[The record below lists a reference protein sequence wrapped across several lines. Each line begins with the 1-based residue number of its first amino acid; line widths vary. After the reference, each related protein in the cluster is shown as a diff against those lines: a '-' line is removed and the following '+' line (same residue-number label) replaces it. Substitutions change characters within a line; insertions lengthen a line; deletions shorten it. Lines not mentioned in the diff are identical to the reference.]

1 MYSLIFDFFSLMTI
15 NNYVVLI
22 FLLLIPSL
30 ITGQV
35 DVEWSSKDI
44 ATMESRRFKKDLYDF
59 SKSNEN
65 GSEYDW
71 KYAECYW
78 NIDPWVK
85 YISGRVAH
93 TIDVFQPTDT
103 IYFDFSDALTVNGIT
118 WNSQSLTSFF
128 RDQLTLG
135 IVFPESVSGEQIIDI
150 QYEGVPVANSYLSFV
165 QSFHGMDPEIYTL
178 SEPFGA
184 RDWWP
189 CKQSMNDKLDSIFI
203 EITIPNGQKAGSNG
217 ILEYVNDNVDGT
229 QSYGWKHRYPIPAY
243 LVSLAVTNYAE
254 YTQTI
259 PVGDH
264 EIFVL
269 NYLYPERLEQE
280 QERSTKLPGLMTLF
294 SEKFGLYPYADEKYG
309 HSQSSI
315 PGGMEHTTMSTMANL
330 NFSLMAHELAHQWF
344 GNKVTCG
351 SWGDIWLNEG
361 FATFMTGMAYENLTS
376 EDMWMNWKSG
386 TQTNIKSRPGGSV
399 AIQDTTS
406 RNEIFDGRLTYDKAA
421 YVLHML
427 RGIMGDEDFFL
438 ACKNYLNDP
447 KLAFGYART
456 PDLIAHLENVYGKSL
471 SGFFNDWY
479 YGEGFPTYS
488 LRWTPAVAGV
498 VITLNQTTSHPSVG
512 FFEMPVPIQLFGDQR
527 DTIIKVD
534 HTFSGQSFYLQPG
547 FDVLDILVDPELWI
561 LANKEVF
568 LDPDSDIDIN
578 ALSFHPNPAISS
590 IHVSIRNPSFHADK
604 MEIMDY
610 RGRRILSS
618 SPSGGIRGSFEIDVS
633 EFAAGFYVLRLSNG
647 SHAKTGSFVVVRP

>member
-1 MYSLIFDFFSLMTI
+1 MTI
-15 NNYVVLI
+15 RDFVISI
-22 FLLLIPSL
+22 FLLIIPSL
-30 ITGQV
+30 LIGQV
-35 DVEWSSKDI
+35 DAQWSTNDI
-44 ATMESRRFKKDLYDF
+44 ATMESRRFKKELYDF

-65 GSEYDW
+65 GSDYDW

-85 YISGRVAH
+85 YISGRVEH
-93 TIDVFQPTDT
+93 TIDIYQPTDT
-103 IYFDFSDALTVNGIT
+103 IYFDFSDALTVNGVT
-118 WNSQSLTSFF
+118 WQSQSLTSFF
-128 RDQLTLG
+128 KDPLTLG
-135 IVFPESVSGEQIIDI
+135 IVFPEATSGQQVIDI
-150 QYEGVPVANSYLSFV
+150 QYEGIPVANSYLSFV
-165 QSFHGMDPEIYTL
+165 QSFHGMEPEIYTL

-189 CKQSMNDKLDSIFI
+189 CKQSMDDKLDSIFI

-217 ILEYVNDNVDGT
+217 ILKYVNDNGNGT
-229 QSYGWKHRYPIPAY
+229 ESYGWKHRYPIPAY

-254 YTQTI
+254 FTQTI
-259 PVGDH
+259 PVDDH

-269 NYLYPERLEQE
+269 NYVYPERLEQE
-280 QERSTKLPGLMTLF
+280 QERSEELPGIMTLF

-309 HSQSSI
+309 HCQSSI
-315 PGGMEHTTMSTMANL
+315 PGGMEHSTMSTMANL

-361 FATFMTGMAYENLTS
+361 FATYMTGMSYENLTS

-386 TQTNIKSRPGGSV
+386 IQISVKSQPGGSV
-399 AIQDTTS
+399 AINDTTN
-406 RNEIFDGRLTYDKAA
+406 RDEIFDGRLTYNKGG

-427 RGIMGDEDFFL
+427 RGILGDEDFFI
-438 ACKNYLNDP
+438 ACNNYLNDP
-447 KLAFGYART
+447 ELAFGYAKT
-456 PDLIAHLENVYGKSL
+456 PDLITHMESVYGKSL
-471 SGFFNDWY
+471 FGFFNDWY
-479 YGEGFPTYS
+479 YGEGYPTYS
-488 LRWTPAVAGV
+488 LRWTPAEAGV
-498 VITLNQTTSHPSVG
+498 VFTLNQTTSHPSVT
-512 FFEMPVPIQLFGDQR
+512 FYAMPVPIQLIGHDR

-561 LANKEVF
+561 LANSEVF

-578 ALSFHPNPAISS
+578 ALSFHPNPAVSS
-590 IHVSIRNPSFHADK
+590 INVSIRNPSFHADK

-610 RGRRILSS
+610 RGRKIKTS

-633 EFAAGFYVLRLSNG
+633 DFAAGFYVLRLSNG
-647 SHAKTGSFVVVRP
+647 AHAKTGSFVVIRP